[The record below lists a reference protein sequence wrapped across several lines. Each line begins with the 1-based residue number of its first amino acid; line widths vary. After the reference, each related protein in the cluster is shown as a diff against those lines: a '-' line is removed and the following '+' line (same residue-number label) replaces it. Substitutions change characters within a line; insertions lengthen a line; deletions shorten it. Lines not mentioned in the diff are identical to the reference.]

1 MPKEEVVKKYA
12 SLIEELASNIAA
24 GPETI
29 YVKGEYFGYF
39 LNKLVKGYAAALDA
53 SLSSFNSTLFN
64 EAKKKSITQLTD
76 KLQVFVNT
84 GDPLQAADELN
95 YVVNE
100 VYRQVVGHLD
110 TQVTS
115 AVALYFLGI
124 VETVK
129 NNLRD
134 SKFDNPASVA
144 LRATTLRRY
153 SLAVGVLGQLTC
165 TLACRISECCNE

>member
-1 MPKEEVVKKYA
+1 MSKEEEVAKKYA
-12 SLIEELASNIAA
+12 SLVEELASNIAT

-53 SLSSFNSTLFN
+53 SLSSFNSPLFN
-64 EAKKKSITQLTD
+64 EAKKKSITLLTD

-84 GDPLQAADELN
+84 GDPMQSAADLH
-95 YVVNE
+95 YVVTE

-110 TQVTS
+110 TQVTVP
-115 AVALYFLGI
+115 VALYFLGS
-124 VETVK
+124 VEVVK

-134 SKFDNPASVA
+134 SKFDNPSSMA
-144 LRATTLRRY
+144 LKATTLRRY
-153 SLAVGVLGQLTC
+153 SLAVGVLSALTAEMQKA
-165 TLACRISECCNE
+165 L